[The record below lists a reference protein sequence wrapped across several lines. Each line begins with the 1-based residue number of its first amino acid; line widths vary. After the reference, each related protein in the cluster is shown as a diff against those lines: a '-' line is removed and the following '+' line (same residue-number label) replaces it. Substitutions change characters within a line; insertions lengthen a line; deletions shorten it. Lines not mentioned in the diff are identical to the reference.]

1 MPSNEIPEFGFLVS
15 GSQWKSL
22 QFGGTGEIGWSK
34 VVERWWM
41 RVLTGDHCCKY
52 TTGSSEHTH
61 LQPHL
66 HRIYPSLTH
75 PTCPLGPSEHSLPA
89 FFFCLSHVCKVD
101 GFPEFWGPHSSLSL
115 TGQGLLC
122 MCESRG
128 PLSGKR
134 VVAPGRQLHVIS
146 QPLPSLTWWEWKL
159 KTAPQLLKFSWVPSL
174 PVPWCLP
181 TVTPFPLLQTGSPSG
196 TRCCL
201 GFHFLLGLH
210 SLQSSFLTCPQKYPP
225 QKL

>member
-89 FFFCLSHVCKVD
+89 FFFFFFLPFPCLQSWWLSWVL
-101 GFPEFWGPHSSLSL
+101 GPSFISVFDRPGPAVYVWKQRSSLWEESGCPWETASCHL
-115 TGQGLLC
+115 STPSITHMMGVEAKDCTPTPQILL
-122 MCESRG
+122 SAIS
-128 PLSGKR
+128 SGTLM
-134 VVAPGRQLHVIS
+134 PPHCNS
-146 QPLPSLTWWEWKL
+146 
-159 KTAPQLLKFSWVPSL
+159 F
-174 PVPWCLP
+174 
-181 TVTPFPLLQTGSPSG
+181 SPSPNW
-196 TRCCL
+196 
-201 GFHFLLGLH
+201 
-210 SLQSSFLTCPQKYPP
+210 LT
-225 QKL
+225 LRH

>member
-1 MPSNEIPEFGFLVS
+1 MDEGPDWGPLLQIHNRKFRTYTPPATSAQNIPFSDTPYMSPWPL
-15 GSQWKSL
+15 WTLTASL
-22 QFGGTGEIGWSK
+22 
-34 VVERWWM
+34 
-41 RVLTGDHCCKY
+41 
-52 TTGSSEHTH
+52 
-61 LQPHL
+61 
-66 HRIYPSLTH
+66 
-75 PTCPLGPSEHSLPA
+75 
-89 FFFCLSHVCKVD
+89 FFFFFFFWFSHVCKVD

-196 TRCCL
+196 TRCYL